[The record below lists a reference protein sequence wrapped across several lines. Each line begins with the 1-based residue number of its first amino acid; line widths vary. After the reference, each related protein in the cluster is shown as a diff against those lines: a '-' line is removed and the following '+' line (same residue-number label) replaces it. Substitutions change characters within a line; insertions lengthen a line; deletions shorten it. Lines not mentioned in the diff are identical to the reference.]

1 MYQES
6 LKYIREIFQL
16 GSIRYNK
23 KNMQANYVQ
32 RLRSTFGKGGPARFI
47 SHLDLARTIER
58 ALIRSQIPIA
68 YSQGFNPQPRMQFAA
83 ALPLGFT
90 SECEILD
97 LWLSK
102 SIDPETSLI
111 NLNKKMAPGIEMHT
125 LIEQKLSS
133 PKLQT
138 STSQARY
145 AATIK
150 TDHTAREIRNAVD
163 KVLSAKEIIRTR
175 RDREYDLRPLIIEL
189 EAEETPADGI
199 QLSILMT
206 HLPGFS
212 GRPDEVLKELES
224 DGQVCIGTDCK
235 PITVVG
241 SYMLVHSVDHP
252 YWTQINAAFKTF
264 GADPKG

>member
-1 MYQES
+1 MTNSFYRNVSGIAQIS
-6 LKYIREIFQL
+6 IREIFQL
-16 GSIRYNK
+16 EPSRYNK
-23 KNMQANYVQ
+23 RNMQANYVQ
-32 RLRSTFGKGGPARFI
+32 RLRGTFGKGGPARFI

-58 ALIRSQIPIA
+58 ALIRAQIPIA

-90 SECEILD
+90 SECEIVD
-97 LWLSK
+97 LWLSE
-102 SIDPETSLI
+102 SIDPEATLI
-111 NLNKKMAPGIEMHT
+111 NMNKRMAPGIEIHT

-145 AATIK
+145 VATINADK
-150 TDHTAREIRNAVD
+150 PSRKIRYAVD

-189 EAEETPADGI
+189 KVEDTQAGEI
-199 QLSILMT
+199 QFSILMT

-212 GRPDEVLKELES
+212 GRPDEVLMELGLDPLAARIHRKELILAES
-224 DGQVCIGTDCK
+224 ASVGQ
-235 PITVVG
+235 
-241 SYMLVHSVDHP
+241 
-252 YWTQINAAFKTF
+252 
-264 GADPKG
+264 